1 MLQVNTRLFRDF
13 FQRKFISALKLS
25 FVYCLVCTQ
34 LFRGE
39 KKFDGEIF
47 AIVYSWTWSRI
58 KSCRYVTL
66 LLVFLKLFI
75 INLLEAISA
84 CAPQIGKIIYLQLYV
99 YEERKSDNNR
109 YMNKDCLHS
118 YSASCNTNDVN
129 FSRGF
134 SHWNVFEF
142 LTYNIFG
149 IPNPNKSVCK

>member
-1 MLQVNTRLFRDF
+1 MLRSWYEEVNTRLFSDF

-47 AIVYSWTWSRI
+47 ATVFSWTWSRI
-58 KSCRYVTL
+58 NRWRYVTL
-66 LLVFLKLFI
+66 LLIFLSLLLHDYISRKLFI

-84 CAPQIGKIIYLQLYV
+84 SAPQIGKIIDLQLYV
-99 YEERKSDNNR
+99 YEERKSINNR

-118 YSASCNTNDVN
+118 YSSSCNNNDVN

-134 SHWNVFEF
+134 SRSNVCEF
-142 LTYNIFG
+142 L
-149 IPNPNKSVCK
+149 